1 MGKIVALVGTL
12 DTKGVEYA
20 YVQELIRARG
30 HQTLV
35 IDAGVLGPAGITPDV
50 SREEVAEA
58 AGRDFGALAAKKD
71 RGEAVAVMAAGI
83 ATLLP
88 ILHAQ
93 GRFHGVMAL
102 GGTGGSSIACAGMRA
117 LPYGV
122 PKLMVSTVA
131 GGNVSAYVGV
141 KDIVMMPSVV
151 DVAGLN
157 RISREVL
164 ARAAGAICGM
174 LEIEFPSA
182 QERPL
187 VVASMFG
194 NTTRAVEQAKAI
206 LEQEGYEVLVF
217 HATGTGGRTLE
228 GLVEAGLIEGVL
240 DITTTELADELLGGV
255 MSAGPT
261 RLEAAARR
269 GVPAVVAPGCLDMVN
284 FHAPETV
291 PAKFKNRTLYKHNP
305 NVTLMRTSVEDN
317 RRLGEIVAG
326 KLNQST
332 ALVTVLIPRKGF
344 SVIGAPGGAF
354 SLPDAD
360 RAFVEALRRNLRTG
374 IEMVNL
380 DCNINDPEFAQLCAR
395 TLLRHMQE
403 KKRTSL

>member
-1 MGKIVALVGTL
+1 
-12 DTKGVEYA
+12 
-20 YVQELIRARG
+20 
-30 HQTLV
+30 
-35 IDAGVLGPAGITPDV
+35 
-50 SREEVAEA
+50 
-58 AGRDFGALAAKKD
+58 
-71 RGEAVAVMAAGI
+71 
-83 ATLLP
+83 
-88 ILHAQ
+88 
-93 GRFHGVMAL
+93 
-102 GGTGGSSIACAGMRA
+102 MRA

-131 GGNVSAYVGV
+131 GGDVSAYVGV
-141 KDIVMMPSVV
+141 KDIVMFPSIV

-174 LEIEFPSA
+174 LEIEFPA
-182 QERPL
+182 GEERPL

-261 RLEAAARR
+261 RLEAAAKR

-284 FHAPETV
+284 FHASETV
-291 PAKFKNRTLYKHNP
+291 PAKFRDRTLYKHNP
-305 NVTLMRTSVEDN
+305 NVTLLRTDVEDN
-317 RRLGEIVAG
+317 RRLGEIVAE
-326 KLNQST
+326 KLNRST
-332 ALVTVLIPRKGF
+332 GAVTVLIPQRGF
-344 SVIGAPGGAF
+344 SVIGAPGGPFA
-354 SLPDAD
+354 LPGAD
-360 RAFVEALRRNLRTG
+360 RAFVEALRSNLRAG

-380 DCNINDPEFAQLCAR
+380 DCNINDPEFAERCAR

-403 KKRTSL
+403 PKGKFL

>member
-1 MGKIVALVGTL
+1 MGKTVALVGTL
-12 DTKGVEYA
+12 DTKGIEYS

-30 HQTLV
+30 HPTLV
-35 IDAGVLGPAGITPDV
+35 IDAGVLGPPGIAPDV
-50 SREEVAEA
+50 SREEVARA
-58 AGRDFGALAAKKD
+58 AGHDFSALAAKKD

-83 ATLLP
+83 AALLP
-88 ILHAQ
+88 RLHAE
-93 GRFHGVMAL
+93 GRFDGVMAI
-102 GGTGGSSIACAGMRA
+102 GGSGGSSIACAGMRA
-117 LPYGV
+117 LPYGL

-131 GGNVSAYVGV
+131 GGDVSAYVGV
-141 KDIVMMPSVV
+141 KDIVMFPSIV

-174 LEIEFPSA
+174 LEIEFQA
-182 QERPL
+182 GQERPL

-261 RLEAAARR
+261 RLEAAAKY
-269 GVPAVVAPGCLDMVN
+269 GVPAVVTPGCLDMVN
-284 FHAPETV
+284 FHAPEAV
-291 PAKFKNRTLYKHNP
+291 PGKFKDRTLYKHNP

-317 RRLGEIVAG
+317 RRLGEIVAE
-326 KLNQST
+326 KLNRST
-332 ALVTVLIPRKGF
+332 APVTVLVPQKGF

-380 DCNINDPEFAQLCAR
+380 DCNINDPEFAERCAR
-395 TLLRHMQE
+395 TLLRHM
-403 KKRTSL
+403 RAR

>member
-1 MGKIVALVGTL
+1 MGKTVALVGTL
-12 DTKGVEYA
+12 DTKGVEYS

-35 IDAGVLGPAGITPDV
+35 IDTGVLGPPGITPDM

-58 AGRDFGALAAKKD
+58 AGRNFPDLAAKKD
-71 RGEAVAVMAAGI
+71 RGEAVSVMAAGI
-83 ATLLP
+83 AALLP
-88 ILHAQ
+88 RLHAQ
-93 GRFHGVMAL
+93 GRFDGVLAL
-102 GGTGGSSIACAGMRA
+102 GGSGGSSIACAGMRA

-131 GGNVSAYVGV
+131 GGDVSAYVGV

-174 LEIEFPSA
+174 LEVEFPSA

-240 DITTTELADELLGGV
+240 DMTTTELADELLGGV
-255 MSAGPT
+255 MSAGPA
-261 RLEAAARR
+261 RLEAAARC
-269 GVPAVVAPGCLDMVN
+269 GVPAVVTPGCLDMVN

-291 PAKFKNRTLYKHNP
+291 PAKFKDRTLYKHNP

-317 RRLGEIVAG
+317 RQLGEIVAE
-326 KLNQST
+326 KLNRST
-332 ALVTVLIPRKGF
+332 APVTVLIPWKGF

-354 SLPDAD
+354 SLPEAD
-360 RAFVEALRRNLRTG
+360 KAFVEALRKHLRKG
-374 IEMVNL
+374 IEMIELGCNVN
-380 DCNINDPEFAQLCAR
+380 DAEFAEQCAR
-395 TLLRHMQE
+395 TLLRHMLAQ
-403 KKRTSL
+403 KGAAV